1 MGVSTLYVLDPL
13 RSVRRILMGTASQ
26 LVHKERDFELVAEI
40 PMSAKAVPGEY
51 LGLMCVDGRFRMFA
65 ITQAEHN
72 DRTGTTEI
80 QATDAAVADLIN
92 IVVEDKLQEGV
103 TARTAAQSLLQ
114 GTGWSL
120 GNVTESAAKGDV
132 NVYYTSLWEA
142 LLTLQDQYSVRIIPY
157 YTIEKGEV
165 TGRHVDVID
174 NTPTYRGRLI
184 EPETDASD
192 LYITYTGEPVTVL
205 YGLGDETGTES
216 GERLTIADAV
226 WNKSEG
232 KPADKPKGQRWV
244 EDPDAVDRYGRRERV
259 FVADGVTDV
268 NTLMQMTWDEL
279 QRVKEPAVNATAT
292 IMDMEMAE
300 GMSHK
305 QVRMN
310 DEVVVRP
317 KHHGD
322 VRSRIINIER
332 DYVRTKQTKI
342 EVGSELESLTSQVAA
357 LTRATIRTKETLTIY
372 QNKFK
377 NDEHLIQLNAE
388 AIQLNAD
395 SVLAQAETIRLHGT
409 KLDENEQRIVTA
421 EISIDGLNSEIL
433 LKADKITLKGY
444 VTIDE
449 FEARTAAI
457 ESLLAGL
464 GTISTLIVNNLQCNS
479 YLAVGGS
486 MSIGGVSVAVQ
497 SQEVV
502 TGVGGR
508 GITGEYKTIQ
518 YLNWDGAKAS
528 TSVMTGFTQAG
539 FSNETK
545 TLRFVGAPVV

>member
-1 MGVSTLYVLDPL
+1 MGVSTLYILDPL
-13 RSVRRILMGTASQ
+13 QRVRRILLGTASQ
-26 LVHKERDFELVAEI
+26 LVHKERDFELIAEI
-40 PMSAKAVPGEY
+40 PMGAKAMPGEY
-51 LGLMCVDGRFRMFA
+51 LGLMCVDGRFRLFG

-80 QATDAAVADLIN
+80 QAIDAAVADLIN

-103 TARTAAQSLLQ
+103 TARAAAESLLQ

-120 GNVTESAAKGDV
+120 GNVTSSAKTGDV
-132 NVYYTSLWEA
+132 NAYYTSLWEA

-157 YTIEKGEV
+157 YTIDKGAV

-216 GERLTIADAV
+216 GARLTIAEAV
-226 WNKSEG
+226 WSKNAG
-232 KPADKPKGQRWV
+232 NPADKPKGQRWV
-244 EDPDAVDRYGRRERV
+244 EDAAAVAKYGRRERV
-259 FVADGVTDV
+259 FIADGVTDA

-279 QRVKEPAVNATAT
+279 QHVKEPSVNATAT
-292 IMDMEMAE
+292 IMDLEMAE

-322 VRSRIINIER
+322 VRASIINIER
-332 DYVRTKQTKI
+332 DYVRPKQTKI
-342 EVGSELESLTSQVAA
+342 EVGSELESMTSQVAA

-372 QNKFK
+372 QNKFQH
-377 NDEHLIQLNAE
+377 DEHLIQLNAE
-388 AIQLNAD
+388 AIQFNAE

-421 EISIDGLNSEIL
+421 EIAIDGLNSEIL
-433 LKADKITLKGY
+433 LKADKITLQGY

-449 FEARTAAI
+449 FEARVAEI
-457 ESLLAGL
+457 ERLMSGLA
-464 GTISTLIVNNLQCNS
+464 TISTLLVNNLQCTGSAAFGGTLN
-479 YLAVGGS
+479 VGG
-486 MSIGGVSVAVQ
+486 VTVAMQ
-497 SQEVV
+497 EQEVI
-502 TGVGGR
+502 TSVGGR
-508 GITGEYKTIQ
+508 GVTGEYKTIQ

-528 TSVMTGFTQAG
+528 TSVCTGITQAS
-539 FSNETK
+539 FVNERK

>member
-1 MGVSTLYVLDPL
+1 MGMSTVYLLDPL
-13 RSVRRILMGTASQ
+13 RRVRRIMLGTASQ
-26 LVHKERDFELVAEI
+26 LVHKERDFELIAEI
-40 PMSAKAVPGEY
+40 PMSAEAKPGEY
-51 LGLMCVDGRFRMFA
+51 LGMMCVDGRFRLFG

-80 QATDAAVADLIN
+80 QAIDAAVADLIN

-103 TARTAAQSLLQ
+103 TAKVAAQSLLQ

-120 GNVTESAAKGDV
+120 GNVTGSTKTGDV
-132 NVYYTSLWEA
+132 NAYYTSLWEA
-142 LLTLQDQYSVRIIPY
+142 LLTLQDQYSVRVIPY
-157 YTIEKGEV
+157 YTIDKGEV

-174 NTPTYRGRLI
+174 KTPIYRGRLI

-216 GERLTIADAV
+216 GARLTIAEAV
-226 WNKSEG
+226 WSKSAG
-232 KPADKPKGQRWV
+232 DPANKPKGQTWV
-244 EDPDAVDRYGRRERV
+244 EDTEAVAQYGRRERV
-259 FVADGVTDV
+259 FTADGVTDAS
-268 NTLMQMTWDEL
+268 TLLQMTWEEL
-279 QRVKEPAVNATAT
+279 QRVKEPSVNATAT
-292 IMDMEMAE
+292 IMDLEMAE

-305 QVRMN
+305 QVRIN

-322 VRSRIINIER
+322 VRASIINIER
-332 DYVRTKQTKI
+332 DYIRPKQTKI
-342 EVGSELESLTSQVAA
+342 EIGSELESLTSQVAA
-357 LTRATIRTKETLTIY
+357 LTRATIRTKETMTIY
-372 QNKFK
+372 QNKFQH
-377 NDEHLIQLNAE
+377 DEHLIQLNAE
-388 AIQLNAD
+388 AIQFNAD

-421 EISIDGLNSEIL
+421 EIAIDGLNSEII

-449 FEARTAAI
+449 FEARVAEI
-457 ESLLAGL
+457 ERLVSGL
-464 GTISTLIVNNLQCNS
+464 GTISTLLVNNLMCTGSAAFSGSLN
-479 YLAVGGS
+479 VGG
-486 MSIGGVSVAVQ
+486 VTVAM
-497 SQEVV
+497 QEQKVI
-502 TGVGGR
+502 TSVGGR
-508 GITGEYKTIQ
+508 GVTGEYKTIQ
-518 YLNWDGAKAS
+518 YLNWNGEKAS

>member
-13 RSVRRILMGTASQ
+13 RRVRRILMGTASQ
-26 LVHKERDFELVAEI
+26 LVHKERDFELIAEI
-40 PMSAKAVPGEY
+40 PMSAKAMPGEY
-51 LGLMCVDGRFRMFA
+51 LGLMCVDGRFRLFA

-80 QATDAAVADLIN
+80 QAIDAAVADLIN

-103 TARTAAQSLLQ
+103 TAKTAAQSLLQ

-120 GNVTESAAKGDV
+120 GNVTDSATTGDV
-132 NVYYTSLWEA
+132 NAYYTSLWEA

-157 YTIEKGEV
+157 YTIDKGAV
-165 TGRHVDVID
+165 TGKHVDVID

-192 LYITYTGEPVTVL
+192 LYITYTGEPATVL

-216 GERLTIADAV
+216 GARLTIAEAV
-226 WNKSEG
+226 WSKSAG
-232 KPADKPKGQRWV
+232 NSADKPKGQRWV
-244 EDPDAVDRYGRRERV
+244 EDAEAIAKYGRRERV
-259 FVADGVTDV
+259 FIADGVTDV
-268 NTLMQMTWDEL
+268 NTLLQMTWDEL

-292 IMDMEMAE
+292 IMDLEMAE

-317 KHHGD
+317 KHHED

-332 DYVRTKQTKI
+332 DYVRPKQTKI
-342 EVGSELESLTSQVAA
+342 EVGSELESMTTQVAA

-372 QNKFK
+372 QNKFQH
-377 NDEHLIQLNAE
+377 DEHLIQLNAE
-388 AIQLNAD
+388 AIQLNAE

-421 EISIDGLNSEIL
+421 EIAIDGLNSEIL
-433 LKADKITLKGY
+433 LKADKITLQGY
-444 VTIDE
+444 VTLDE
-449 FEARTAAI
+449 FEARVAEI
-457 ESLLAGL
+457 ERLIGGLA
-464 GTISTLIVNNLQCNS
+464 TISTLLVNNLMCTGSAAFSGSLN
-479 YLAVGGS
+479 VGGVTVS
-486 MSIGGVSVAVQ
+486 MQ

-502 TGVGGR
+502 TSVSHPYA
-508 GITGEYKTIQ
+508 TVTYDTIS
-518 YLNWDGAKAS
+518 YTDAS
-528 TSVMTGFTQAG
+528 GNAASKRVVTSVSQVAP
-539 FSNETK
+539 SVSSK